1 MVVNFIFQAHIKE
14 VFSVF
19 AFTSLYNRVVIT
31 GDLVFSVLIKFK
43 TRFLG
48 IEHIGDVKSRKLF
61 LGERRKVELLRVDG
75 YLDGIGSQKL
85 GHNFLFN
92 GVKLVGRSPEG
103 HKNFILVEFKAELAL
118 KIIVGINVS
127 RHRTDVGIL

>member
-1 MVVNFIFQAHIKE
+1 MVFLGDIKE
-14 VFSVF
+14 IFPAF
-19 AFTSLYNRVVIT
+19 AFSSLYNRVVIT

-48 IEHIGDVKSRKLF
+48 IEHIGDVKSRELL
-61 LGERRKVELLRVDG
+61 LGKRRKIDLLRVDC

-92 GVKLVGRSPEG
+92 GVKLVGRSPER
-103 HKNFILVEFKAELAL
+103 HKNFILVEFKTEFTL

-127 RHRTDVGIL
+127 RHRIDVGIL